1 MKVFDDLH
9 IELKFIRLIRANCD
23 SLLPRAPQKD
33 FRKFM
38 AKDRHGMESNQL
50 RFVCRL
56 DTADPIQKLRR
67 FVVTFYLA
75 DDTISVFES
84 SGRNSG
90 IIGGKF
96 LERSRVPLPD
106 QEIFTPNNLTFYSI
120 RYIEIIYM

>member
-1 MKVFDDLH
+1 
-9 IELKFIRLIRANCD
+9 
-23 SLLPRAPQKD
+23 
-33 FRKFM
+33 M

-106 QEIFTPNNLTFYSI
+106 QEIFTPNNLSFYSI
-120 RYIEIIYM
+120 RYIEVIVSVSTLI